1 MSYIERLD
9 KDSNTCQLS
18 SFWWITIWENE
29 NLPYI
34 HAYVMLLHKHPLK
47 SYSVSL
53 YRSQCLRALSFLRL
67 RAVLFISVSLTP
79 SIIAGL
85 CVQHAYE
92 MIEWNNLLPLK
103 FFSFFPLY
111 FYILAYF
118 HVILHQFG
126 YSWNQNFHL
135 LGELCA
141 SSMHK
146 LERKPREVVKDASI
160 LADYNFSLCVNRGGI
175 IYCYHIL

>member
-18 SFWWITIWENE
+18 SFWWITLWENE

-47 SYSVSL
+47 IYSVSL

-85 CVQHAYE
+85 CIQHAYE

-103 FFSFFPLY
+103 FFFSSSHCISIFLPISMLFFISLAIVETRISICFGNYVLPLS
-111 FYILAYF
+111 INLRE
-118 HVILHQFG
+118 
-126 YSWNQNFHL
+126 NQ
-135 LGELCA
+135 G
-141 SSMHK
+141 
-146 LERKPREVVKDASI
+146 R
-160 LADYNFSLCVNRGGI
+160 
-175 IYCYHIL
+175 